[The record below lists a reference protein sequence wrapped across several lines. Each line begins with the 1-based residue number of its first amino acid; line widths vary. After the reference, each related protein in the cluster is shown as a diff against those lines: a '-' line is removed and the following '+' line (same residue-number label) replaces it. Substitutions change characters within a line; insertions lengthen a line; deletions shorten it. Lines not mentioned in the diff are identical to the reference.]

1 MGNTMNAC
9 NYTMADHNIMNS
21 CSSCNGCYQHQ
32 IHQQQQPCH
41 IPSNNPHNP
50 TNYNYNVHPTYSHN
64 NIGYNLNENISS
76 SASNTSSC
84 DTNNCQYPS
93 TYYQDSRPTTTTY
106 YPQNQTQNQLQNVN
120 FNQVQQIVPFPRYS
134 NANNLNIPSMPQ
146 QQLQQQA
153 QRTPSIAPIFP
164 TQPSISSISAI
175 PIISDITPPRPKK
188 RAIAQILA
196 DGQNDEENTIS
207 APTGP
212 TPPKKQKLE
221 RKKRTTPNTKLS
233 EAVEQLQ
240 QFSDNHG
247 GKLPSLRYVMKM
259 LKVGF
264 PKAHEIIDCFAEEI
278 GQSKEQV
285 VQNMTVR
292 QESEKKINAKNKQL
306 KQGRKRKK
314 VQITKG
320 AKHESIDTLI
330 PPIINLDALKQI
342 KIQKK

>member
-188 RAIAQILA
+188 RPIAQILA
-196 DGQNDEENTIS
+196 DGQNI
-207 APTGP
+207 
-212 TPPKKQKLE
+212 
-221 RKKRTTPNTKLS
+221 KRI
-233 EAVEQLQ
+233 
-240 QFSDNHG
+240 QF
-247 GKLPSLRYVMKM
+247 RR
-259 LKVGF
+259 
-264 PKAHEIIDCFAEEI
+264 
-278 GQSKEQV
+278 
-285 VQNMTVR
+285 R
-292 QESEKKINAKNKQL
+292 QARHHQKNKNWNE
-306 KQGRKRKK
+306 RSVRR
-314 VQITKG
+314 QIQ
-320 AKHESIDTLI
+320 SYLRQSNNYNNF
-330 PPIINLDALKQI
+330 PIIMAVNYHRCVM
-342 KIQKK
+342 